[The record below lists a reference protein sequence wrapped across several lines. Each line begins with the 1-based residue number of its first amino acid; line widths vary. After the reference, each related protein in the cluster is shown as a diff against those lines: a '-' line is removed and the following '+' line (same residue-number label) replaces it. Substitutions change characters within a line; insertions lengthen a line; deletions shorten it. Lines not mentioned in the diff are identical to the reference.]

1 MEYKHTLRPREGRT
15 TCYRPSQ
22 PSSQHGVKE
31 KWPVAGVKAWMDTGP
46 GSLLIPAPSRGA
58 QNCMQA
64 EGGAGSQPH
73 HSSQRIPTPP
83 PGLCPRQGTELQRS

>member
-1 MEYKHTLRPREGRT
+1 MEYNIPSGQGRGVQPAT
-15 TCYRPSQ
+15 GLPS
-22 PSSQHGVKE
+22 PLSQHGVKE
-31 KWPVAGVKAWMDTGP
+31 KGPVAGVKGWMDTGP

-58 QNCMQA
+58 QNRMQA